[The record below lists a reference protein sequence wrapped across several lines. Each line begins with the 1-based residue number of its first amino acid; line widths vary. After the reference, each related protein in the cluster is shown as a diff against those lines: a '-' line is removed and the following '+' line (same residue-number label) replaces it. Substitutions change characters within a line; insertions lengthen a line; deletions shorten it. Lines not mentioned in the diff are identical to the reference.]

1 MPNPRRNLEAQQRA
15 AARRQRE
22 DDAPRLHDKV
32 PGLESLKLE
41 VDEVRGA
48 EAVAGAT
55 HIGWRD
61 FLLGTFLGMM
71 PGIIVIA
78 TFIDRTVAVVNDP
91 RPETIMVLIAV
102 VAVAVMATWWL
113 QKRVARPLAA
123 APPTAEHVG

>member
-55 HIGWRD
+55 HIRRVVVEHAPALFVIPCSDRECKEGGHD
-61 FLLGTFLGMM
+61 VSEPILESLGAQKTSFDGRHACAGQVPTGPCGLTMRYRAS
-71 PGIIVIA
+71 A
-78 TFIDRTVAVVNDP
+78 TYR
-91 RPETIMVLIAV
+91 
-102 VAVAVMATWWL
+102 
-113 QKRVARPLAA
+113 
-123 APPTAEHVG
+123 